1 MSETKLKFSPIL
13 ELLRADGHLHS
24 QTARAVPLTGGV
36 SSDVFLIE
44 DGERQFVV
52 KQALPQMKVQALW
65 QADISRNRTEFEYLK
80 YVGRVLPEA
89 VPRVFAAGD
98 GYFTMEY
105 LGEGFENWK
114 QMLLAGQ
121 CRPEHAAQAGKMLG
135 VIHRISSGDAEAARI
150 FDNTETF
157 HQLRTDPYL
166 VTTGQRHPELREYF
180 ERETVRLE
188 STRECLVH
196 GDYSPKNILIGNGRQ
211 VILDCEVAW
220 YGDPAFDLGFLL
232 NHLLLKSL
240 HHAPKDVGLSRL
252 VERAIGAYYLERRLP
267 QDRQSEFDRRT
278 ARLLPL
284 LLLARIDG
292 KSPAEYVRG
301 EAKKN
306 FARKFV
312 AAILPVPEMSLAE
325 LSGRWFAALAKQIQG
340 DEIQGDEIQEASGAR

>member
-1 MSETKLKFSPIL
+1 MSETDPNSRRIL
-13 ELLRADGHLHS
+13 ELLRADGHVRSAGAH
-24 QTARAVPLTGGV
+24 AVALTGGV
-36 SSDVFLIE
+36 SSDVFLVE
-44 DGERQFVV
+44 DGGRQFVV
-52 KQALPQMKVQALW
+52 KQALPKLKVQDLW
-65 QADISRNRTEFEYLK
+65 QADVSRNRTEFEYLN

-89 VPRVFAAGD
+89 VPKVFAAGD

-135 VIHRISSGDAEAARI
+135 VIHRISSGNAEAARI
-150 FDNTETF
+150 FDTTENF

-240 HHAPKDVGLSRL
+240 HHAPKDVGLSRM
-252 VERAIGAYYLERRLP
+252 VEQAMGAYSLERRLLGNK
-267 QDRQSEFDRRT
+267 QIEFDRRT

-292 KSPAEYVRG
+292 KSPAEYLRG
-301 EAKKN
+301 EEKKH

-312 AAILPVPEMSLAE
+312 AAILPLPELSLAE
-325 LSGRWFAALAKQIQG
+325 LARRWFAALAEQIQ
-340 DEIQGDEIQEASGAR
+340 ETTGA